1 MRKSLLSIFALILC
15 LTNIFAQKDSEFV
28 TTDGTK
34 FKLNGKDFYFQGSNV
49 YDIGFNQ
56 PGPKNFYEE
65 DIISLFK
72 FYKKNNI
79 TVLRAWAFSNL
90 EPIRDEKTGGIKY
103 NQSWW
108 KKFHFQKE
116 YGKGVDY
123 DGMKQ
128 LCYVIQQAEK
138 YDIKLILSLTNF
150 EHAFGGIPWY
160 MHEYLK
166 AEKNINMS
174 WKEIENSKEE
184 GTRIVD
190 FFSLKKTRNAYKTYV
205 NSLLNYKNPLTDRL
219 IKDEPAIMAW
229 DLCNEPH
236 TKDFDE
242 PLDKRGDTV
251 YEWVKEMSG
260 YIKNIDK
267 KHLVTTGEEGYI
279 VGEETGN
286 ATFDWLYNGIKG
298 VDFKRNA
305 TVANVDFLTI
315 HSYLDRWDNFDVSS
329 AINFCDKY
337 FKDRADIAKEVNK
350 PIVLEEYGYSAKMDK
365 RGSWKKDHPKDPT
378 NAFFRRVH
386 GVVNKYD
393 YAGMLV
399 WQLMPGKHSENNY
412 NDESEN
418 YDILYDIEGA
428 DGWVAIKENAT
439 ALAKKSN
446 GDVVIINATKIISI
460 SSNSVSGLIGETYTI
475 KGVYG
480 AKGDYS
486 IALKD
491 IDEDWQSHAYSE
503 VKGVNSGEN
512 FSIELTID
520 KEITND
526 DAELIW
532 EVQMIGN
539 STQRAGEKVKFEKKS
554 PIEVTPKAIT
564 KIKIID
570 APTTIARNKGEK
582 YKITASADSKGSAI
596 IYLKNTK
603 SWKEDY
609 IVPKLIEL
617 SRENQDYEVL
627 VNNDIEATDLNLVW
641 QIKLVS
647 TESNVSAER
656 PVSLENISKIV
667 NISKIEIID
676 APTTIARNKGEKYK
690 ITASADSKG
699 SAIIYL
705 KNTKSWKEDYIVPK
719 LIELSRENQDYEV
732 LVNNDIDAT
741 DLNLVWQIKL
751 VSTESNVSAERPV
764 SLEDISKIEII
775 DAPTTIA
782 RNKGEK
788 YKIIASADS
797 KGSAIIYLKN
807 TKSWKEDYIVP
818 KLIELSRENQDYEVL
833 VNNDIDATDLNLV
846 WQIKLV
852 STESNISAE
861 RPVSL
866 ENISEIVNIS
876 KIEII
881 DAPTTIARNKGEKY
895 KITASAD
902 SEGSAIIYLK
912 NTKSW
917 KEDYIVPKL
926 IELSREN
933 QDYEVLVNNDI
944 DATDL
949 NLVWQ
954 IKLVSTESIISAEK
968 PVSLE
973 NKTTSIFSTIPQSI
987 FGPEVSTEMKIID
1000 YEESISRRGQRF
1012 YDIKVYYPQSTSVEV
1027 ALKDKNTWNLFSFY
1041 KKGINVN
1048 GKSEVIHKVFIPT
1061 YIKGQNLNL
1070 VWEVKNKDGKTI
1082 YKDVVLRSFKSI
1094 DVKKGRSLVF
1104 PVPTNNFVNVKV
1116 NQQVDRLEL
1125 VDVNGRIKISR
1136 KLNVNSDLLELDIT
1150 QLSSGSLY
1158 FLNLIKDDIKV
1169 STHKVIKN

>member
-627 VNNDIEATDLNLVW
+627 VNNDI
-641 QIKLVS
+641 
-647 TESNVSAER
+647 
-656 PVSLENISKIV
+656 
-667 NISKIEIID
+667 
-676 APTTIARNKGEKYK
+676 
-690 ITASADSKG
+690 
-699 SAIIYL
+699 
-705 KNTKSWKEDYIVPK
+705 
-719 LIELSRENQDYEV
+719 
-732 LVNNDIDAT
+732 
-741 DLNLVWQIKL
+741 
-751 VSTESNVSAERPV
+751 
-764 SLEDISKIEII
+764 
-775 DAPTTIA
+775 
-782 RNKGEK
+782 
-788 YKIIASADS
+788 
-797 KGSAIIYLKN
+797 
-807 TKSWKEDYIVP
+807 
-818 KLIELSRENQDYEVL
+818 
-833 VNNDIDATDLNLV
+833 
-846 WQIKLV
+846 
-852 STESNISAE
+852 
-861 RPVSL
+861 
-866 ENISEIVNIS
+866 
-876 KIEII
+876 
-881 DAPTTIARNKGEKY
+881 
-895 KITASAD
+895 
-902 SEGSAIIYLK
+902 
-912 NTKSW
+912 
-917 KEDYIVPKL
+917 
-926 IELSREN
+926 
-933 QDYEVLVNNDI
+933 